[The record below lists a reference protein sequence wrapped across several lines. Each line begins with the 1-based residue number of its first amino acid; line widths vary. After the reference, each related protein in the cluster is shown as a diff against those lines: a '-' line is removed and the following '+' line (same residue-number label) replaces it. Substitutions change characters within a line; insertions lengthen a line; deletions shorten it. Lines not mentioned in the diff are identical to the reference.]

1 MAVVKKPH
9 VIDLDVRAAEIPRSQ
24 NENGIQNMEA
34 GYSFNSCNEGSRSG
48 SKLVLWQND
57 WHKFKRLFKAA
68 GRLNGIAEALKCGEM
83 LASQSKNVKDEI
95 YDDPNELKTKA
106 LGQSPKLAA
115 VLTLAIS
122 NSQGVQQSIVLDE
135 PENDQDGITAW
146 TKLIVHFEHSTKE
159 VRIEN
164 LLHKWENELLLANEH
179 PDQLYSRLCLM
190 KTRLEKL
197 GENITEAN
205 LTK

>member
-1 MAVVKKPH
+1 M
-9 VIDLDVRAAEIPRSQ
+9 
-24 NENGIQNMEA
+24 
-34 GYSFNSCNEGSRSG
+34 
-48 SKLVLWQND
+48 
-57 WHKFKRLFKAA
+57 
-68 GRLNGIAEALKCGEM
+68 
-83 LASQSKNVKDEI
+83 KDEI

-135 PENDQDGITAW
+135 LENDQDGITAW

-179 PDQLYSRLCLM
+179 PDQLYGRLCLM